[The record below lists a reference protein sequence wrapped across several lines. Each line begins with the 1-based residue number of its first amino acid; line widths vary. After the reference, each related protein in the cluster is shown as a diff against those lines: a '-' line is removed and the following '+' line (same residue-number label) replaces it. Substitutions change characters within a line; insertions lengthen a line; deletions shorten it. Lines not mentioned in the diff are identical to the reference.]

1 LWAENGP
8 LWGAFWGRK
17 GKENK
22 TFLFCGG
29 TEKIQKKKGYRECSG
44 GWLGLPM
51 PIPYPHTLFKYIKI
65 KLLNSQNLLANKF
78 KFIFI
83 LKK

>member
-29 TEKIQKKKGYRECSG
+29 TEKIQKKKVTVNAVGAG
-44 GWLGLPM
+44 
-51 PIPYPHTLFKYIKI
+51 
-65 KLLNSQNLLANKF
+65 
-78 KFIFI
+78 
-83 LKK
+83 